1 VTQADIKIAVYQ
13 DTIDLVEAVARTYGP
28 TPQVACR
35 SIVQQLRGRI
45 DEVIDGECHRMA
57 VEAMG
62 PELLS

>member
-35 SIVQQLRGRI
+35 SIVQQLRGR
-45 DEVIDGECHRMA
+45 MA